1 MTSYCPSAAINCAA
15 KCWFCV
21 PFVFQG
27 VSNFCSDTLFKL
39 QNITLVIK
47 GVYYCG
53 ATRATRFPVSVI
65 IDDLYFKIS
74 WRVSTSLKARQFGRI
89 QWDSFGENWHPYS
102 AVIKKLYAS
111 KEVKEIALASEGKS
125 CRPENNNYSQSIY
138 MSRPLRVKHAA
149 KITFAQ
155 YKCRTFQSTICP
167 ADKNDSIGI
176 SSILA

>member
-1 MTSYCPSAAINCAA
+1 MTSYCPSAAINCAD
-15 KCWFCV
+15 KRWFCV

-89 QWDSFGENWHPYS
+89 QWDCLKNKNLWNIHIQTTPLNSQARQRRGGRDWSISREAGAPNHGYL
-102 AVIKKLYAS
+102 IN
-111 KEVKEIALASEGKS
+111 ALKTLF
-125 CRPENNNYSQSIY
+125 RL
-138 MSRPLRVKHAA
+138 SRVL
-149 KITFAQ
+149 
-155 YKCRTFQSTICP
+155 S
-167 ADKNDSIGI
+167 N
-176 SSILA
+176 L